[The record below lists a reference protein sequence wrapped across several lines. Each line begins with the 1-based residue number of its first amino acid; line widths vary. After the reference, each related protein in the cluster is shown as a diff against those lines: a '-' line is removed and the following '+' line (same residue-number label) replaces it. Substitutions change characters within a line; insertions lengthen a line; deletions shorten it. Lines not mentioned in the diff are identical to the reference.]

1 MIRAVLFDLDDTLY
15 TSFDE
20 LNEQSYDAIG
30 AWGAKNLGV
39 PAAEFRAAADKWRR
53 YYHKHLPGEPES
65 HDRVLPMQSVLE
77 EFGANPVLYAEA
89 LDEVYW
95 RTLIDHMVLRPGI
108 PELLDEL
115 RGMGLRTCV
124 CTNMMINRQMEK
136 IRKLGLAGRFDAF
149 VASEEVGK
157 DKPAPPIFLRC
168 LEKCGCKPEEAI
180 MVGDNP
186 EHDVLGAVSV
196 GIHGVWLNWTC
207 QPETVCTCPHYTAED
222 VRGVRERIFEIIKKE
237 GI

>member
-1 MIRAVLFDLDDTLY
+1 MIKAVLFDLDDTLY

-30 AWGAKNLGV
+30 AWGAEHLGV
-39 PAAEFRAAADKWRR
+39 PAREFRAAADRWRK
-53 YYHKHLPGEPES
+53 YYHRHLPGEPES

-77 EFGANPVLYAEA
+77 EFGANPILYAEA
-89 LDEVYW
+89 LDEIYW

-115 RGMGLRTCV
+115 RGMGLKTCV
-124 CTNMMINRQMEK
+124 CTNMMINRQMQK
-136 IRKLGLAGRFDAF
+136 IRKPGLAGRFDAF
-149 VASEEVGK
+149 VASEEVGQ
-157 DKPAPPIFLRC
+157 DKPSPLIFRRC
-168 LEKCGCKPEEAI
+168 LEKCGCAPSEAI

-196 GIHGVWLNWTC
+196 GIHGVWLNWTHK
-207 QPETVCTCPHYTAED
+207 PESACACPHHEAAD
-222 VRGVRERIFEIIKKE
+222 VPGVRSRILEIIEKE